1 MAALPWWNEW
11 GGGQWE
17 RDTVTE
23 PGHTDLGPA
32 APHGGHRHL
41 PEPAPAPPLPRPPPP
56 SPLKN
61 PGTCVSSRL
70 TIAPPTAARPGTRER
85 AAAGLAPPRP
95 SLACVLEAARRR
107 ARAAC
112 PSDPELAKGGMEK
125 RPVEVGRGV
134 RARPR
139 AHGGEHARALR
150 TVPGQPPL
158 LPRLHAPPSSGPAL
172 SQPLGSRE
180 GPLWRSCTED

>member
-1 MAALPWWNEW
+1 MAARPWWKEW

-61 PGTCVSSRL
+61 PGTCVSSHL
-70 TIAPPTAARPGTRER
+70 TIAPPTRRAPRHAGARRRRPRP
-85 AAAGLAPPRP
+85 APPRP
-95 SLACVLEAARRR
+95 SLACVPKAVRRR
-107 ARAAC
+107 ARAARL
-112 PSDPELAKGGMEK
+112 SGPELAKGGMEK
-125 RPVEVGRGV
+125 RPVEVGRDG
-134 RARPR
+134 RARACAR
-139 AHGGEHARALR
+139 RRARAGVADGSWA
-150 TVPGQPPL
+150 T
-158 LPRLHAPPSSGPAL
+158 APPAPVARAPHLRSRPLPASGV
-172 SQPLGSRE
+172 
-180 GPLWRSCTED
+180 T